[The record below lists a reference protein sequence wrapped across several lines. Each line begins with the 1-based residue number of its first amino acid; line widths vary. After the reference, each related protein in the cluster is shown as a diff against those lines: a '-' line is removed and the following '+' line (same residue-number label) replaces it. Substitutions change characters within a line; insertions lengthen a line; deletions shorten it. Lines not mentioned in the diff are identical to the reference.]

1 MENIVE
7 IDHLSKA
14 FGKQVVLQD
23 VSVRFAKG
31 LIHGVVGRNGSGKT
45 VLFKCILG
53 LMPFTQGE
61 IRVRSLRVGQD
72 IDVPK
77 DVGMLIEAP
86 GFLPNYSGYGNLRI
100 LARISHKANK
110 AQIIQAI
117 ESVGLEPK
125 SRKWVLKYSMGMR
138 QRLGIAQA
146 IMEDPDLLILD
157 EPMNGL
163 DNAGVKDMRALLLA
177 LKAQGKT
184 ILLATHSK
192 EDIAALCDR
201 VYEIDAGRLTQVPD
215 PHNNAP

>member
-61 IRVRSLRVGQD
+61 IRVRSLRVGRD

-86 GFLPNYSGYGNLRI
+86 GFLPNYNGYGNLRI

-177 LKAQGKT
+177 LKARGKT

-201 VYEIDAGRLTQVPD
+201 VYEIDAGRLTQAPD
-215 PHNNAP
+215 PHINAP

>member
-100 LARISHKANK
+100 LARISH
-110 AQIIQAI
+110 
-117 ESVGLEPK
+117 
-125 SRKWVLKYSMGMR
+125 
-138 QRLGIAQA
+138 
-146 IMEDPDLLILD
+146 
-157 EPMNGL
+157 
-163 DNAGVKDMRALLLA
+163 
-177 LKAQGKT
+177 
-184 ILLATHSK
+184 
-192 EDIAALCDR
+192 
-201 VYEIDAGRLTQVPD
+201 
-215 PHNNAP
+215 

>member
-61 IRVRSLRVGQD
+61 IRVRSLRVGRD

-86 GFLPNYSGYGNLRI
+86 GFLPNYNGYGNLRI

-177 LKAQGKT
+177 LKARGKT

-215 PHNNAP
+215 PHINAP